1 MKSLAEND
9 LILSP
14 YSFPTFHQISA
25 LGKNL
30 SSLFH
35 SELVNTTG
43 FTVNVW
49 GTFNELRS
57 FDFHVW
63 CSLVFQMQ
71 SRQARSDPSHG
82 VVTPNS
88 SSVWFCCAFFFKCIF
103 LCSFDIALT
112 LLLELKW
119 LTLKKHKWWFYS
131 SRVKFLFCQYVC
143 ELIFGVIVWFESW
156 GPKLILTNNQSRGIL
171 WILETCLTWSSPFLQ
186 RNATNF
192 FRREEF
198 AFEETKSTF
207 FKSYKLSPIVHS
219 DSYFREEQWRS
230 CQRHVNRWH

>member
-1 MKSLAEND
+1 MFEAHLTNWE
-9 LILSP
+9 
-14 YSFPTFHQISA
+14 
-25 LGKNL
+25 
-30 SSLFH
+30 
-35 SELVNTTG
+35 V
-43 FTVNVW
+43 
-49 GTFNELRS
+49 

-119 LTLKKHKWWFYS
+119 LTLKKHKWFYS
-131 SRVKFLFCQYVC
+131 SRVKFLFCQHVC

-156 GPKLILTNNQSRGIL
+156 GPKLILSNNQ
-171 WILETCLTWSSPFLQ
+171 TCLTWSSPFLQ
-186 RNATNF
+186 R
-192 FRREEF
+192 F
-198 AFEETKSTF
+198 AFEETKSTI
-207 FKSYKLSPIVHS
+207 FKSYKLSPLVHS